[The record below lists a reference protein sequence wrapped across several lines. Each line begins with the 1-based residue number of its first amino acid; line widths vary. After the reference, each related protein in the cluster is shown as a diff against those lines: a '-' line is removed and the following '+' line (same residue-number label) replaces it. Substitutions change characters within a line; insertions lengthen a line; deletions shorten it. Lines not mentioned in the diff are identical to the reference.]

1 MSIYMD
7 SDSIHRRLRK
17 LSILLETCQD
27 ELATLTNELS
37 DVTIEKNQPSS
48 LTQQFMA
55 LSPSDPSPNPREL
68 KKRDTRPTPPFVRKV
83 QEVNDGKKRIQPTLV
98 APPPQGKLT
107 RSYTMVNGAPANDW
121 QKKEAEW
128 HERRRQQEANRQPL
142 ESLAQ
147 PKEYHEV
154 TTSDEEE
161 EEETSLAD
169 AYILKSFM
177 FKAKGFR
184 KENTKD
190 YIRRL
195 FQTAINVGINPFK
208 KIEGLEFVFEKL
220 GRVKKGF
227 QISRKEI
234 LDAFKSQLLLKQL
247 WTRLLAFIDD
257 GESPTLK
264 V

>member
-1 MSIYMD
+1 MD
-7 SDSIHRRLRK
+7 SNSIHKRLRK
-17 LSILLETCQD
+17 LAILLETCQD
-27 ELATLTNELS
+27 ELATLTHELS
-37 DVTIEKNQPSS
+37 DVSIEKNQPST

-55 LSPSDPSPNPREL
+55 MSPSEPSPPHKRRDV
-68 KKRDTRPTPPFVRKV
+68 KKTPNMVKEVAARP
-83 QEVNDGKKRIQPTLV
+83 KRIQPTLV
-98 APPPQGKLT
+98 APSNLT
-107 RSYTMVNGAPANDW
+107 RSCTMVNGAAPTDW
-121 QKKEAEW
+121 AKKEAEW
-128 HERRRQQEANRQPL
+128 HKRRRQQEKKPL

-161 EEETSLAD
+161 EEEASLAD

-195 FQTAINVGINPFK
+195 FQTAINVGLNPFK

-220 GRVKKGF
+220 GRVKRGYGPPSK
-227 QISRKEI
+227 KEL

-247 WTRLLAFIDD
+247 WTRLLAFINDD
-257 GESPTLK
+257 DITPNLK

>member
-1 MSIYMD
+1 
-7 SDSIHRRLRK
+7 
-17 LSILLETCQD
+17 
-27 ELATLTNELS
+27 
-37 DVTIEKNQPSS
+37 
-48 LTQQFMA
+48 MA

-68 KKRDTRPTPPFVRKV
+68 KKRDTRPTPPFIRKV
-83 QEVNDGKKRIQPTLV
+83 QEVKDGKKRIQPTLV
-98 APPPQGKLT
+98 APPHGTLT
-107 RSYTMVNGAPANDW
+107 RSYTMVNGAPAPDW
-121 QKKEAEW
+121 AKKEAEW

-142 ESLAQ
+142 ESLAE

-154 TTSDEEE
+154 TTDE
-161 EEETSLAD
+161 EEETSLD
-169 AYILKSFM
+169 YAYILKSFM

-234 LDAFKSQLLLKQL
+234 LDAYKSQLLLKQL

>member
-1 MSIYMD
+1 
-7 SDSIHRRLRK
+7 
-17 LSILLETCQD
+17 
-27 ELATLTNELS
+27 
-37 DVTIEKNQPSS
+37 
-48 LTQQFMA
+48 MA
-55 LSPSDPSPNPREL
+55 MSPSGPSPNPR

-98 APPPQGKLT
+98 APPQGKLT

-195 FQTAINVGINPFK
+195 FQTAINVGLNPFK

-247 WTRLLAFIDD
+247 WMRLLAFIDD

>member
-1 MSIYMD
+1 MED
-7 SDSIHRRLRK
+7 TIHKRLRK
-17 LSILLETCQD
+17 LAILLETCQD

-37 DVTIEKNQPSS
+37 DVSIEKNQPSS
-48 LTQQFMA
+48 LTQQCMA
-55 LSPSDPSPNPREL
+55 MSPSDPSPNPREL
-68 KKRDTRPTPPFVRKV
+68 KKRDTRPTPPFIRKV
-83 QEVNDGKKRIQPTLV
+83 QEVKDGKKRIQPTLV
-98 APPPQGKLT
+98 APPHGNLT
-107 RSYTMVNGAPANDW
+107 RSYTMVNGAPAPDW
-121 QKKEAEW
+121 AKKEAEW

-142 ESLAQ
+142 ESLAE

-154 TTSDEEE
+154 TTDE
-161 EEETSLAD
+161 EEETSLDD

-195 FQTAINVGINPFK
+195 FQTAINAGINPFK
-208 KIEGLEFVFEKL
+208 KIEALEFVFEKL

-227 QISRKEI
+227 QVTQKEL
-234 LDAFKSQLLLKQL
+234 LDALKSQLLLKQL
-247 WTRLLAFIDD
+247 WMRLLAFINDD
-257 GESPTLK
+257 EINPNLK